1 MGRTKKTKTIPRF
14 ATMLS
19 GGKFDVLET
28 IIKDQ
33 YEELLCM
40 FRYLKEDLDDI
51 VNLEYHNNDD
61 SNPRMKNRTDSMET
75 RHQLCIEI
83 VMRNERDAQNLFEKL
98 SEQKK
103 LDPISQAYQIDL
115 VVVNNVISIGVFYKS
130 M

>member
-51 VNLEYHNNDD
+51 VNLEYHNDV

-75 RHQLCIEI
+75 HHQLCIEI

>member
-61 SNPRMKNRTDSMET
+61 SNPRMKKRTDSMET

>member
-1 MGRTKKTKTIPRF
+1 
-14 ATMLS
+14 MLS